1 MSDNVIKFP
10 QKQKYTM
17 CFLVP
22 EEFSMTG
29 NSAIHWTF
37 DNQYGTAEVEARSYE
52 EAKILIENH
61 VPVLEWF
68 DSIMKT
74 VTIDELF
81 QKDE

>member
-1 MSDNVIKFP
+1 MNDNVINFP
-10 QKQKYTM
+10 QKQTYTM

-22 EEFSMTG
+22 EEFSMSGDST
-29 NSAIHWTF
+29 IHWTF

-52 EAKILIENH
+52 EAKTLVENH

-68 DSIMKT
+68 DNRMKP